1 MSIEHGITLPAL
13 RRRDLLTGA
22 AAAGGVLLLPGTG
35 RAAEAP
41 RRGGTLRVSMTYNPA
56 SLDPMTG
63 RNAPDFNTLLAIYEG
78 LINLEPTTLQPKPGL
93 AKAFSWKDPT
103 TLVLE
108 LQQGVTFHD
117 GTAFDADVVKF
128 NLDRYRSDPRSNV
141 KPDCSSIEAVESPGK
156 YQVVLRLS
164 RPNSSLP
171 TILAD
176 RPGLM
181 VSPTAIRNAP
191 GGNIDRT
198 PVGTGPFKFMSWQD
212 NDRIVLTRNDSYW
225 REGLPYLDGLVL
237 RIIGE
242 QPTGLRSVVAGEN
255 DIAIN
260 IDVHL
265 KPVADRAGNLVARL
279 VPTTF
284 FWGAYINFAKPP
296 LDDLKVRRALSWG
309 IDREAM
315 NKAIALGLDTPGNG
329 VLPKEHW
336 ACDPATFNYYGYDP
350 DKARKL
356 LAEAGHPDGID
367 VPMLGWA
374 DQTAMQRQE
383 VAMAQLAKAGIRVQL
398 TPASPQDSS
407 IQFFGPQKKG
417 SARMSGMG
425 GYADPS
431 QQYDNLLSK
440 SAYYNA
446 GSVELPGYRELI
458 NATQATDD
466 LAARK
471 AAFAKLQRFV
481 IENALV
487 LTFLF
492 QTNLMVAHKNVQ
504 GVTVDLTNKPRFH
517 AAWLA
522 A

>member
-1 MSIEHGITLPAL
+1 VLKGAASA
-13 RRRDLLTGA
+13 TGA
-22 AAAGGVLLLPGTG
+22 LLLPGTL
-35 RAAEAP
+35 RAAEP

-56 SLDPMTG
+56 ALDPMTG
-63 RNAPDFNTLLAIYEG
+63 RNAPDFNTLLAIYDG
-78 LINLEPTTLQPKPGL
+78 LIDLDPPTLQPKPGL
-93 AKAFSWKDPT
+93 ARAFTWKDPT
-103 TLVLE
+103 TLVLDLE
-108 LQQGVTFHD
+108 QNVTFHD
-117 GTAFDADVVKF
+117 GTKFDAEAVKF
-128 NLDRYRSDPRSNV
+128 NLDRYRADARSNV
-141 KPDCSSIEAVESPGK
+141 KPDCSTIDRVDVTGPH
-156 YQVVLRLS
+156 QVAIHLN

-181 VSPTAIRNAP
+181 VSPTAIQKAE
-191 GGNIDRT
+191 GGNIDRA
-198 PVGTGPFKFMSWQD
+198 PVGTGPFRFVSWQD
-212 NDRIVLTRNDSYW
+212 NDRIVLTRNENYW
-225 REGLPYLDGLVL
+225 RPGLPYLNGLTL
-237 RIIGE
+237 RIINE
-242 QPTGLRSVVAGEN
+242 QPTGLRSVIASEN
-255 DIAIN
+255 DMAIN
-260 IDVHL
+260 IDVQL
-265 KPVADRAGNLVARL
+265 KTVADRAGNLVARL

-296 LDDLKVRRALSWG
+296 LDNLKVRQALAWG
-309 IDREAM
+309 IDRVAM

-336 ACDPATFNYYGYDP
+336 ACDPATFNTYGYDP

-356 LAEAGHPDGID
+356 LAEAGYPDGVD
-367 VPMLGWA
+367 VPMIGWS

-407 IQFFGPQKKG
+407 IMFFGPQKKG

-440 SAYYNA
+440 DAYYNA
-446 GSVELPGYRELI
+446 GRIELPGYRDLI

-492 QTNLMVAHKNVQ
+492 QTNLMIAQKSVQ

-517 AAWLA
+517 TAWLA

>member
-1 MSIEHGITLPAL
+1 MPVDRRTSWPLLP
-13 RRRDLLTGA
+13 RRGLLKGA
-22 AAAGGVLLLPGTG
+22 AAAGGALLLPGTL
-35 RAAEAP
+35 RAAEP
-41 RRGGTLRVSMTYNPA
+41 RRGGMLRVSMTYNPA
-56 SLDPMTG
+56 ALDPMTG

-78 LINLEPTTLQPKPGL
+78 LIDLDPPTLQPRPGL
-93 AKAFSWKDPT
+93 AKTFTWKDPT
-103 TLVLE
+103 TLVLDLE
-108 LQQGVTFHD
+108 QNVTFHD
-117 GTAFDADVVKF
+117 GTKFDAEAVKF
-128 NLDRYRSDPRSNV
+128 NLDRYRSDSRSNV
-141 KPDCSSIEAVESPGK
+141 KPDCSSIDRVDVTGP
-156 YQVVLRLS
+156 YQVAIHLN

-181 VSPTAIRNAP
+181 VSPTAIQKAE
-191 GGNIDRT
+191 GGNIDRA
-198 PVGTGPFKFMSWQD
+198 PVGTGPFRFVSWQD
-212 NDRIVLTRNDSYW
+212 NDRIVLTRNESYW
-225 REGLPYLDGLVL
+225 RQGLPYLDGLTL
-237 RIIGE
+237 RIISE
-242 QPTGLRSVVAGEN
+242 QPTGLRSVIASEN
-255 DIAIN
+255 DMAIN

-265 KPVADRAGNLVARL
+265 KTVADRAGNLVARL

-296 LDDLKVRRALSWG
+296 LDNLKIRQALAWG

-315 NKAIALGLDTPGNG
+315 NKAIAIGLDTPGNG

-336 ACDPATFNYYGYDP
+336 ACDPSTFNMYGYDP

-356 LAEAGHPDGID
+356 LAEAGYPDGID
-367 VPMLGWA
+367 VPMVGWS

-407 IQFFGPQKKG
+407 IMFFGPQKKG

-440 SAYYNA
+440 DAYYNA
-446 GSVELPGYRELI
+446 GRTELPGYRDLI

-466 LAARK
+466 LTARK

-492 QTNLMVAHKNVQ
+492 QTNLMIAQKSVQ

-517 AAWLA
+517 TAWLA

>member
-1 MSIEHGITLPAL
+1 MSVDLRNSSLVLP
-13 RRRDLLTGA
+13 RRGLLKGA
-22 AAAGGVLLLPGTG
+22 AAAGGALLLPGTL
-35 RAAEAP
+35 RAAEP

-56 SLDPMTG
+56 ALDPMTG

-78 LINLEPTTLQPKPGL
+78 LIDLDPPTLQPKPGL
-93 AKAFSWKDPT
+93 AKAFTWKDPT
-103 TLVLE
+103 TLVLDLE
-108 LQQGVTFHD
+108 QNVTFHD
-117 GTAFDADVVKF
+117 GTKFDAEAVKF
-128 NLDRYRSDPRSNV
+128 NLDRYRGDARSNV
-141 KPDCSSIEAVESPGK
+141 KPDCSTIDRVDVTGP
-156 YQVVLRLS
+156 YQVTLHLN

-181 VSPTAIRNAP
+181 VSPTAIQRAE
-191 GGNIDRT
+191 GGNIDRA
-198 PVGTGPFKFMSWQD
+198 PVGTGPFRFVSWQD
-212 NDRIVLTRNDSYW
+212 NDRIVLTRNESY
-225 REGLPYLDGLVL
+225 RRQGLPYLDGLIL
-237 RIIGE
+237 RVIIE
-242 QPTGLRSVVAGEN
+242 QPTGLRSVIAAEN
-255 DIAIN
+255 DMAIN
-260 IDVHL
+260 IDVQL
-265 KPVADRAGNLVARL
+265 KTVADRAGNLVARL

-296 LDDLKVRRALSWG
+296 LDNLKIRQALAWG

-315 NKAIALGLDTPGNG
+315 NKAIAIGLDTPGNG

-336 ACDPATFNYYGYDP
+336 ACDPATFNTYGYDP

-356 LAEAGHPDGID
+356 LAEAGYPDGID
-367 VPMLGWA
+367 VPMVGWS

-407 IQFFGPQKKG
+407 IMFFGPQKKG

-440 SAYYNA
+440 EAYYNA
-446 GSVELPGYRELI
+446 GRIELPGYRDLI

-492 QTNLMVAHKNVQ
+492 QTNLMIAQKSVQ

-517 AAWLA
+517 TAWLA

>member
-1 MSIEHGITLPAL
+1 MSFDHRLAL
-13 RRRDLLTGA
+13 HRRQLLQGA
-22 AAAGGVLLLPGTG
+22 AAAGTLLLPSRL
-35 RAAEAP
+35 RAAEMP

-56 SLDPMTG
+56 ALDPMTG

-78 LINLEPTTLQPKPGL
+78 LIDLEPATLQPKPGL
-93 AKAFSWKDPT
+93 AKAFGWKDPT
-103 TLVLE
+103 TLVLD

-117 GTAFDADVVKF
+117 GTAFDGEVVKF
-128 NLDRYRSDPRSNV
+128 NLDRYRSEPRSNV
-141 KPDCSSIEAVESPGK
+141 KPDCSSIDTIEVPSK
-156 YQVVLRLS
+156 YQVVLRLN

-198 PVGTGPFKFMSWQD
+198 PVGTGPFKFVSWQD
-212 NDRIVLTRNDSYW
+212 NDRIVLTRNDHYW

-255 DIAIN
+255 DLAIN

-265 KPVADRAGNLVARL
+265 KTVADRAGNLVARL
-279 VPTTF
+279 IPSMF
-284 FWGAYINFAKPP
+284 FWGGYINFAKPP
-296 LDDLKVRRALSWG
+296 LDNLKVRQALSWG

-315 NKAIALGLDTPGNG
+315 NKAIALGLNTPGNG
-329 VLPKEHW
+329 VISKAHW

-356 LAEAGHPDGID
+356 LAEAGYPDSID

-407 IQFFGPQKKG
+407 ILFFGPQKKG

-440 SAYYNA
+440 TAYYNA
-446 GSVELPGYRELI
+446 GSIELPGYRDLI

-466 LAARK
+466 LEARK

-492 QTNLMVAHKNVQ
+492 QTNLMVAQKSVR

-517 AAWLA
+517 SAWLA

>member
-1 MSIEHGITLPAL
+1 MSVDRRTLAPMLA
-13 RRRDLLTGA
+13 RRGVLKGA
-22 AAAGGVLLLPGTG
+22 AAATGALLLPGTL
-35 RAAEAP
+35 RAAEP

-56 SLDPMTG
+56 ALDPMTG
-63 RNAPDFNTLLAIYEG
+63 RNAPDFNTLLAIYDG
-78 LINLEPTTLQPKPGL
+78 LIDLDPPTLQPKPGL
-93 AKAFSWKDPT
+93 AKAFTWKDPT
-103 TLVLE
+103 TLMLDLE
-108 LQQGVTFHD
+108 QNVTFHD
-117 GTAFDADVVKF
+117 ITKFDAEAVKF
-128 NLDRYRSDPRSNV
+128 NLDRYRADARSNV
-141 KPDCSSIEAVESPGK
+141 KPDCSTIDRVDVTGP
-156 YQVVLRLS
+156 YQVAIHLDQ
-164 RPNSSLP
+164 PNSSLP

-181 VSPTAIRNAP
+181 VSPTAIQKAE
-191 GGNIDRT
+191 GGNIDRA
-198 PVGTGPFKFMSWQD
+198 PVGTGPFRFVSWQD
-212 NDRIVLTRNDSYW
+212 NDRIMLTRNENYW
-225 REGLPYLDGLVL
+225 RPGLPYLDGLTL
-237 RIIGE
+237 RIINE
-242 QPTGLRSVVAGEN
+242 QPTGLRSVIASEN
-255 DIAIN
+255 DMAIN
-260 IDVHL
+260 IDVQL
-265 KPVADRAGNLVARL
+265 KTVADRAGNLVARL

-296 LDDLKVRRALSWG
+296 LDNLKVRQALAWG

-336 ACDPATFNYYGYDP
+336 ACDPATFNSYGYDP

-356 LAEAGHPDGID
+356 LAEAGYPDGVD
-367 VPMLGWA
+367 VPMIGWS

-407 IQFFGPQKKG
+407 IMFFGPQKKG

-440 SAYYNA
+440 DAYYNA
-446 GSVELPGYRELI
+446 GRIELPGYRDLI

-492 QTNLMVAHKNVQ
+492 QTNLMIAQKSVQ

-517 AAWLA
+517 TAWLA
-522 A
+522 V

>member
-1 MSIEHGITLPAL
+1 L
-13 RRRDLLTGA
+13 
-22 AAAGGVLLLPGTG
+22 
-35 RAAEAP
+35 
-41 RRGGTLRVSMTYNPA
+41 
-56 SLDPMTG
+56 
-63 RNAPDFNTLLAIYEG
+63 
-78 LINLEPTTLQPKPGL
+78 
-93 AKAFSWKDPT
+93 
-103 TLVLE
+103 
-108 LQQGVTFHD
+108 
-117 GTAFDADVVKF
+117 
-128 NLDRYRSDPRSNV
+128 
-141 KPDCSSIEAVESPGK
+141 
-156 YQVVLRLS
+156 
-164 RPNSSLP
+164 
-171 TILAD
+171 
-176 RPGLM
+176 
-181 VSPTAIRNAP
+181 
-191 GGNIDRT
+191 
-198 PVGTGPFKFMSWQD
+198 
-212 NDRIVLTRNDSYW
+212 
-225 REGLPYLDGLVL
+225 
-237 RIIGE
+237 
-242 QPTGLRSVVAGEN
+242 
-255 DIAIN
+255 AIN

-296 LDDLKVRRALSWG
+296 LDDLKVRQALSWG

-356 LAEAGHPDGID
+356 LAEVGHADGID

-446 GSVELPGYRELI
+446 GGIELPGYRELI
-458 NATQATDD
+458 NATQATDN
-466 LAARK
+466 LAERK

>member
-1 MSIEHGITLPAL
+1 MSVDRRTLAPVL
-13 RRRDLLTGA
+13 PRRGVLKGA
-22 AAAGGVLLLPGTG
+22 AAVTGAVLLPGTL
-35 RAAEAP
+35 RAAEP

-56 SLDPMTG
+56 ALDPMTG
-63 RNAPDFNTLLAIYEG
+63 RNAPDFNTLLAIYDG
-78 LINLEPTTLQPKPGL
+78 LIDLDPPTLQPKPGL
-93 AKAFSWKDPT
+93 AKAFTWKDPA
-103 TLVLE
+103 TLVLDLE
-108 LQQGVTFHD
+108 QNVTFHD
-117 GTAFDADVVKF
+117 GTKFDAEAVKF
-128 NLDRYRSDPRSNV
+128 NLDRYRSDARSNV
-141 KPDCSSIEAVESPGK
+141 KPDCSTIDRVDVAGPH
-156 YQVVLRLS
+156 QVVIHLN

-181 VSPTAIRNAP
+181 VSPTAIQKAD
-191 GGNIDRT
+191 GGNIDRA
-198 PVGTGPFKFMSWQD
+198 PVGTGPFRFVSWQD
-212 NDRIVLTRNDSYW
+212 NDRIVLTRNESYW
-225 REGLPYLDGLVL
+225 RPGLPYLDALTL
-237 RIIGE
+237 RIISE
-242 QPTGLRSVVAGEN
+242 QPTGLRSVIAGEN
-255 DIAIN
+255 DMAIN
-260 IDVHL
+260 IDVQL
-265 KPVADRAGNLVARL
+265 KTVADRAGNLVARL

-296 LDDLKVRRALSWG
+296 LDNLKVRQALAWG

-336 ACDPATFNYYGYDP
+336 ACDPATFNMYGYDP

-356 LAEAGHPDGID
+356 LAEAGYPDGID
-367 VPMLGWA
+367 VPMIGWS

-407 IQFFGPQKKG
+407 IMFFGPQKKG

-440 SAYYNA
+440 DAYYNA
-446 GSVELPGYRELI
+446 GRIELPGYRELI

-471 AAFAKLQRFV
+471 AAFAMLQRFV

-492 QTNLMVAHKNVQ
+492 QTNLMIAQKSVQ

>member
-1 MSIEHGITLPAL
+1 MSTDRNVPSSAL
-13 RRRDLLTGA
+13 GRRALLQGA
-22 AAAGGVLLLPGTG
+22 AATTGTLLLSRGAHG
-35 RAAEAP
+35 EDAP

-63 RNAPDFNTLLAIYEG
+63 RNAPDFNTLLALYEG
-78 LINLEPTTLQPKPGL
+78 LVDLEPATLKPKPGL
-93 AKAFSWKDPT
+93 AKAFAWKDPT
-103 TLVLE
+103 TLVLD
-108 LQQGVTFHD
+108 LQQGVIFHD
-117 GTAFDADVVKF
+117 GTAFDADAVKF

-141 KPDCSSIEAVESPGK
+141 KPDCSSIDAVEPVGK
-156 YQVVLRLS
+156 YQVILHLN

-181 VSPTAIRNAP
+181 VSPTSIKNAQ
-191 GGNIDRT
+191 GGNVDRA
-198 PVGTGPFKFMSWQD
+198 PIGTGPFKYVSWQD
-212 NDRIVLTRNDSYW
+212 NDRIVLTRNDTYW
-225 REGLPYLDGLVL
+225 RSGLPYLDGLVL
-237 RIIGE
+237 RVIGE

-255 DIAIN
+255 DMAIN
-260 IDVHL
+260 IDVQL
-265 KPVADRAGNLVARL
+265 KAVADRAGLVVHM
-279 VPTTF
+279 VPTMF
-284 FWGAYINFAKPP
+284 FWGAYLNFAKPP
-296 LDDLKVRRALSWG
+296 LDDLKVRQALSWG
-309 IDREAM
+309 IDRAAM

-329 VLPKEHW
+329 VIPKEHW
-336 ACDPATFNYYGYDP
+336 ACDLATFDYYGYDP

-367 VPMLGWA
+367 VPMLGWS

-431 QQYDNLLSK
+431 QQYDNLLAK

-446 GSVELPGYRELI
+446 GSIELPGYRALI
-458 NATQATDD
+458 DATQATDD
-466 LAARK
+466 LAERK

-492 QTNLMVAHKNVQ
+492 QTNPIVSQKTVQ
-504 GVTVDLTNKPRFH
+504 GVTVDLTNRPRFH
-517 AAWLA
+517 TAWLSA
-522 A
+522 

>member
-1 MSIEHGITLPAL
+1 MSVDRRTLAPML
-13 RRRDLLTGA
+13 PRRGVLKGA
-22 AAAGGVLLLPGTG
+22 AAATGALLLPGTL
-35 RAAEAP
+35 RAGEP

-56 SLDPMTG
+56 ALDPMTG
-63 RNAPDFNTLLAIYEG
+63 RNAPDFNTLLAIYDG
-78 LINLEPTTLQPKPGL
+78 LIDLDPPTLQPKPGL
-93 AKAFSWKDPT
+93 AKGFTWKDPT
-103 TLVLE
+103 TLVLDLE
-108 LQQGVTFHD
+108 QNVTFHD
-117 GTAFDADVVKF
+117 GTKFDAEAVKF
-128 NLDRYRSDPRSNV
+128 NLDRYRADARSNV
-141 KPDCSSIEAVESPGK
+141 KPDCSTIDRVDVTGPH
-156 YQVVLRLS
+156 QVAIHLN

-181 VSPTAIRNAP
+181 VSPTAIQKAV
-191 GGNIDRT
+191 GGNIDRA
-198 PVGTGPFKFMSWQD
+198 PVGTGPFRFVSWQD
-212 NDRIVLTRNDSYW
+212 NDRIVLTRNENYW
-225 REGLPYLDGLVL
+225 RPGLPYLDGLTL
-237 RIIGE
+237 RIINE
-242 QPTGLRSVVAGEN
+242 QPTGLRSVIASEN
-255 DIAIN
+255 DMAIN
-260 IDVHL
+260 IDVQL
-265 KPVADRAGNLVARL
+265 KTVADRAGNLVARL

-296 LDDLKVRRALSWG
+296 LDNLKVRQALAWG

-336 ACDPATFNYYGYDP
+336 ACDPATFNMYGYDP
-350 DKARKL
+350 DKAHKL
-356 LAEAGHPDGID
+356 LAEAGYPDGVD
-367 VPMLGWA
+367 VPMIGWS

-407 IQFFGPQKKG
+407 IMFFGPQKKG

-440 SAYYNA
+440 DAYYNA
-446 GSVELPGYRELI
+446 GRIELPGYRDLI

-492 QTNLMVAHKNVQ
+492 QTNLMIAQKSVQ

-517 AAWLA
+517 TAWLA

>member
-1 MSIEHGITLPAL
+1 MSAHRIASPAL
-13 RRRDLLTGA
+13 HRRQLLQGVA
-22 AAAGGVLLLPGTG
+22 AASGTILLPGTLH
-35 RAAEAP
+35 AAEAP

-56 SLDPMTG
+56 ALDPMSG

-78 LINLEPTTLQPKPGL
+78 LIDLEPATLQPKPGL
-93 AKAFSWKDPT
+93 AKTFAWKDPS

-141 KPDCSSIEAVESPGK
+141 KPDCSSIEAVEVPGK
-156 YQVVLRLS
+156 YQVVLRLN

-198 PVGTGPFKFMSWQD
+198 PVGTGPFKFVSWQD

-255 DIAIN
+255 DMAIN

-265 KPVADRAGNLVARL
+265 KPVADRAGNLIARL

-296 LDDLKVRRALSWG
+296 LDDLKVRQALSWG

-350 DKARKL
+350 DKSRKL
-356 LAEAGHPDGID
+356 LAEAGHADGID

-417 SARMSGMG
+417 SARLSGMG

-446 GSVELPGYRELI
+446 GSIELPGYRELI

-466 LAARK
+466 LAERK